1 VNQES
6 SENQRER
13 YDDRNENRT
22 KGHLGLRKDRVHGED
37 RSGDV
42 RHTTA
47 QRITAR
53 DKHVM
58 GMGHEI
64 GSGRCSKLRAL
75 AKPDSL
81 NLGSTAVASRWGVCA
96 LGSARGNVA
105 TG

>member
-6 SENQRER
+6 FENQRER

-58 GMGHEI
+58 GMGT
-64 GSGRCSKLRAL
+64 R
-75 AKPDSL
+75 
-81 NLGSTAVASRWGVCA
+81 
-96 LGSARGNVA
+96 SARADAQSCERSRSRIV
-105 TG
+105 